1 MENDKSRD
9 IFRNGKRCCGIFST
23 RVESPTQEAPL
34 VARWVSCSCD
44 FVIAPIAQEAGRRPT
59 NPPAGKQKART
70 RRAGEGVAIMLAVFG
85 EAVWAVKVI
94 FTAWL
99 DHWGLFLAMIV
110 LTVFIDQFVI
120 PMAFT
125 LK

>member
-1 MENDKSRD
+1 
-9 IFRNGKRCCGIFST
+9 
-23 RVESPTQEAPL
+23 
-34 VARWVSCSCD
+34 
-44 FVIAPIAQEAGRRPT
+44 
-59 NPPAGKQKART
+59 
-70 RRAGEGVAIMLAVFG
+70 MLAVFG